1 MTSDLLAVSVPPRAL
16 PRLPPTDPHAD
27 DLPAR
32 GVVGDPAASGAPVLD
47 IVIPV
52 YDEERD
58 LEPCVRTLAARL
70 ETLPFT
76 ATITVVDN
84 ASRDGT
90 WDVAVRLAAELS
102 GVRALRLRDK
112 GRGRALRAAWSTSPA
127 QVLAYT
133 DVDLSTDLAAL
144 LPLVAPLV
152 SGHSDVAIGSRLAHG
167 ARIVRGPRREALSRG
182 YNLLL
187 RTALQVGF
195 SDAQCGFKAVR
206 ADVAR
211 ALLPL
216 VRDEEWFFD
225 TELLVLA
232 ERSGLRIHEVP
243 VDWHD
248 DPDSRVDI
256 GSTVAADLRGVWRL
270 LRPGPAGST
279 RNEERTS
286 RLTAAGRD
294 PGPQL
299 VQQLFRFAGVGVAST
314 AAYAV
319 LYLALR
325 PLAGA
330 FLANA
335 LALLL
340 TAVANTAANRRL
352 TFGVRGTAGAAG
364 DHVVGLV
371 AFGVG
376 LLVTSGALGF
386 LHAADPGA
394 GRLTELAVLVTASG
408 FATVLRFLALR
419 LRIAPAAA

>member
-1 MTSDLLAVSVPPRAL
+1 MTSDLVAPAL
-16 PRLPPTDPHAD
+16 LPGVLTH
-27 DLPAR
+27 LPAR
-32 GVVGDPAASGAPVLD
+32 GVVGDPAASGTPILD

-52 YDEERD
+52 HDEERD
-58 LEPCVRTLAARL
+58 LEPCVRALAARL
-70 ETLPFT
+70 AALPFS
-76 ATITVVDN
+76 ATITVVNN
-84 ASRDGT
+84 ASRDAT
-90 WDVAVRLAAELS
+90 WDVAGRLAAGLP
-102 GVRALRLRDK
+102 GVRALLLRDK
-112 GRGRALRAAWSTSPA
+112 GRGRALRAAWSTSSA

-187 RTALQVGF
+187 RTTLRVGF

-206 ADVAR
+206 AEVAR

-232 ERSGLRIHEVP
+232 ERTGLRIHEVP
-243 VDWHD
+243 VDWYD
-248 DPDSRVDI
+248 DPDSRVDV
-256 GSTVAADLRGVWRL
+256 GSTVVADLRGVWRL
-270 LRPGPAGST
+270 FRSGATGSNPG
-279 RNEERTS
+279 EERMPH
-286 RLTAAGRD
+286 LTAAGRD

-325 PLAGA
+325 PRAGA

-352 TFGVRGTAGAAG
+352 TFGVRHAAGAAG
-364 DHVVGLV
+364 DHVVGLL

-386 LHAADPGA
+386 LHALDPGA
-394 GRLTELAVLVTASG
+394 GRLTELAVLVVASG
-408 FATVLRFLALR
+408 FATVLRFVALR
-419 LRIAPAAA
+419 LRIAPVAPA